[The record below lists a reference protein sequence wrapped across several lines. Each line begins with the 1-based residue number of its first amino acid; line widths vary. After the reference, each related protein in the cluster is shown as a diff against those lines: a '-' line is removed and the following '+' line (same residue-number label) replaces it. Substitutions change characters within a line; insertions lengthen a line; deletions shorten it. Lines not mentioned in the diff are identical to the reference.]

1 MHSMAQPIVLGMA
14 LATHFLATP
23 SPAQEAA
30 IPVVRFHVEAAA
42 ELLQTA
48 YPDRYGLGGT
58 AAPSPPAPGTQRLAQ
73 MSIAPNQREVAM
85 LPAGVGRAAGGTPET
100 VVDVRIEGNRTGV
113 RGQFF
118 LVERRPFCVHSP

>member
-1 MHSMAQPIVLGMA
+1 MHSMAPPIVLGMA

-48 YPDRYGLGGT
+48 YPDRYGLGGSALGEDLEWAREHADRVT
-58 AAPSPPAPGTQRLAQ
+58 DRWRGWGPLYLQRLEAMREPSPFEDQDLSKALGRRATAKDLHSAFSWPGT
-73 MSIAPNQREVAM
+73 V
-85 LPAGVGRAAGGTPET
+85 
-100 VVDVRIEGNRTGV
+100 
-113 RGQFF
+113 
-118 LVERRPFCVHSP
+118 